1 VTAFPLMIPASVD
14 GVAAARQTV
23 LQRSVVA
30 AKHQHGV
37 ALLAVLF
44 ALTLLAVLALPF
56 SVSMSV
62 GADAA
67 TRDVERA
74 QTEQA
79 SASVR
84 DLLLADA
91 ALSHAAFDP
100 TPTHDGLEEWPDQ
113 VLLPAAFQPLLED
126 GKVLVGG
133 SVWDLQRLF
142 ALDSVSPLVL
152 TNLLGSTTRL
162 AAELTPDAGVMAL
175 EDTSNLPDSGLVWL
189 NHEVIRYAG
198 KDGNTLVGLGRAALP
213 ELGFVQP
220 EGIHAE
226 ASLVLDF
233 RAVMA
238 AAWPFLGRG
247 NALRSERRPYATIGE
262 LNEMQAAGIDGFRS
276 SEFDVLT
283 AALSVDTQSLRAATW
298 GRGERVF
305 NDLRAGDRM
314 LRVKSALHVGAGSTV
329 RLRNQA
335 TGAVE
340 YGLVMTATNE
350 QVAIDLHLPSVF
362 RLELLLP
369 VVQEFPADNTIV
381 EPLVPAPVNLNT
393 ASREVLVALFAEV
406 RRAPNV
412 RMQDATGRQR
422 QTPSRAISRSE
433 AAALADEILA
443 RRTPDGSAA
452 GPFTGWQDF
461 CERLLRSRLEAA
473 NDAQRLVWLHLY
485 RNLQTGRDA
494 ANEFGTAPIAFD
506 SGPWVGYRAAASR
519 SRSAVA
525 PGVAARHE
533 RTGIALATPG
543 LPLEHRWETQ
553 QHFEEA
559 FLLDRQ
565 APFYTTTP
573 INLGALP
580 IDQRGGGEAGN
591 DPASR
596 YFPHLVPMAYPTMGF
611 GAPRFPTNDTADA
624 SFTAANATTVRRA
637 WQQGDLVRH
646 ETFAQAVDPRGR
658 DLRREGAYLIDNAG
672 PRGGGGGA
680 VRPNFVN
687 GVAAQGGGGRHDRIS
702 VPFSN
707 EQGFMLRLAMGA
719 WFEPQSM
726 APAVWFDHGTG
737 DDQRNRYSLQVRD
750 SNLVFEV
757 LDEAGLDPDPGQS
770 PAGVPRTAATWEVP
784 LADLSLPP
792 NTPVHVAVS
801 AHGSRPSELAVTVDG
816 MPRGRSRH
824 MTWLTAAI
832 PVFDPRQGS
841 NQVFPPVA
849 GNERF
854 LDLQVE
860 STEGFP
866 PVGILRIGTE
876 LFEYSSING
885 NSFRCQ
891 WNDSLGGRAARQA
904 AAEMRPNIPT
914 DQNGQP
920 TVDIAQL
927 QQQGINLDVF
937 PAHPAG
943 SLVELY
949 GYSTLLSEDS
959 PMMVGSTQL
968 AGPLGGF
975 AVARGVVQNARPI
988 ALVVPGL
995 PPINIGEGIDVNWN
1009 GELLLADPVPTRNYP
1024 PAEARP
1030 EVSEAFAPGGGYA
1043 LLIQMSFNFEPP
1055 LGAVAPPVLTGG
1067 IEVIRYGARQG
1078 NRLTGVQRNQQ
1089 LPGDNARINPTEYDG
1104 TARQFVTNWR
1114 PMPWDPA
1121 NNQVLY
1127 SDVPTAILWVVPIS
1141 IAVQN
1146 AATLWDPTAT
1156 GMLEWVQILPRGNDV
1171 DTEWVRYDAIV
1182 DRQHLVRSNRLA
1194 WDQCRFALT
1203 NAINTQRVQ
1212 MGQLGSNTAPQSP
1225 ATPPWAAVPA
1235 TSGFIGY
1242 TPQLE
1247 SDFPQIHAARTRL
1260 RFRGDPWTRTS
1271 SHPQPNATVMQCQRI
1286 QLSWGNFGSFT
1297 GRIGRHDRVALV
1309 QGSVASGTT
1318 RPAVEW
1324 HTCNWV
1330 TRRFEA
1336 DNLSQDRA
1344 PAERYGPWPFQLVGF
1359 REAVRGV
1366 YLGPPRGTPVFD
1378 PRQFD
1383 RVVKYPSGELPA
1395 AYCENPSVG
1404 SGVGNQMPM
1413 QGFVDEIDV
1422 ALHLVPDLVVDEA
1435 FTAGAST
1442 FRTVPG
1448 LTYSPAG
1455 PLGFTNDLSATYPA
1469 GGGLLLIDG
1478 EILAYQQRANGE
1490 FTLAGNGRG
1499 LLGTQARDHDR
1510 GARVHFLTH
1519 RPAAVLSA
1527 GVGLRDAVLRVQ
1539 ALGAMPRSGTALLG
1553 TELLHY
1559 AWTRQVGDQ
1568 GTLEMPRWFPAG
1580 DRGNTS
1586 QARGLLRAR
1595 FGTMPA
1601 TGGASDVVI
1610 SWPFRFWDRYA
1621 EFADDPE
1628 LAYFQL
1634 TTTEAPSFYRSLQWR
1649 QQTQDLRVEVVCLAR
1664 TDSKAPWH
1672 QDPATTPGL
1681 WRFQNLGQDQRPHAL
1696 MVQAGRLELRFATIY
1711 RPGVFDLFTG
1721 RAHGWKTTARIDRV
1735 RVDYEGQGRI
1745 LDERITAQGNR

>member
-1 VTAFPLMIPASVD
+1 MRRMVRALPTGERGI
-14 GVAAARQTV
+14 
-23 LQRSVVA
+23 
-30 AKHQHGV
+30 

-56 SVSMSV
+56 SVSMGV

-67 TRDVERA
+67 TRDVERV

-91 ALSHAAFDP
+91 ALSHPAFDP
-100 TPTHDGLEEWPDQ
+100 TPLFDGLDEWPDQ
-113 VLLPAAFQPLLED
+113 VQLPAAFQPLLED

-133 SVWDLQRLF
+133 SVWDLQRFF
-142 ALDSVSPLVL
+142 ALDSISPLVL

-162 AAELTPDAGVMAL
+162 SGELTPDAGVMTVDDA
-175 EDTSNLPDSGLVWL
+175 SNLPDSGLVWI

-198 KDGNTLVGLGRAALP
+198 KDGSTLVGLQRGALP

-220 EGIHAE
+220 DGIHAE

-238 AAWPFLGRG
+238 AAWPFVGRG
-247 NALRSERRPYATIGE
+247 NAQRSERRPYAALGG
-262 LNEMQAAGIDGFRS
+262 LNEMQAAGIDGFRAG
-276 SEFDVLT
+276 EFDVLA
-283 AALSVDTQSLRAATW
+283 AALSADTQSLRAATW
-298 GRGERVF
+298 GRSERVF
-305 NDLRAGDRM
+305 NDLAPGDRM
-314 LRVKSALHVGAGSTV
+314 LRVKSALHLGAGSTV
-329 RLRNQA
+329 RLRNLA
-335 TGAVE
+335 SGAVE
-340 YGLVMTATNE
+340 YGLIMTASNE
-350 QVAIDLHLPSVF
+350 QVVRDLHLPSVF

-369 VVQEFPADNTIV
+369 LVQTFPALDTVV

-393 ASREVLVALFAEV
+393 APREVLVAMFAEV

-412 RMQDATGRQR
+412 RLHDATGRQR
-422 QTPSRAISRSE
+422 QAPPRAITRSE

-443 RRTPDGSAA
+443 RRTADGSAA

-473 NDAQRLVWLHLY
+473 SDAQRLVWLHLY

-494 ANEFGTAPIAFD
+494 ANEFGTAPLAFD

-525 PGVAARHE
+525 PGVASRHE

-553 QHFEEA
+553 QHYEEA
-559 FLLDRQ
+559 FVLDRQ

-573 INLGALP
+573 VNLGALP

-596 YFPHLVPMAYPTMGF
+596 YFPHAVPIAYPTMGF

-624 SFTAANATTVRRA
+624 SFTAANAVSVRRI
-637 WQQGDLVRH
+637 WQQGDFVRH
-646 ETFAQAVDPRGR
+646 ETFAQAIDPRGR
-658 DLRREGAYLIDNAG
+658 DLRREGPYLIDNAG
-672 PRGGGGGA
+672 PRAGGGGGA
-680 VRPNFVN
+680 AGPNLSMPTP
-687 GVAAQGGGGRHDRIS
+687 AAQGGGRHDRIS

-707 EQGFMLRLAMGA
+707 SYGFLQRLGVSA
-719 WFEPQSM
+719 WYEPQSM

-737 DDQRNRYSLQVRD
+737 DDQRNRLSLQVRD
-750 SNLVFEV
+750 SNLVFEI
-757 LDEAGLDPDPGQS
+757 LDEAGLDPDPSQS
-770 PAGVPRTAATWEVP
+770 PAGVQRSATAWQVP

-792 NTPVHVAVS
+792 NTPLHVSVS
-801 AHGSRPSELAVTVDG
+801 AHGSRPSELSVAVDG

-824 MTWLTAAI
+824 MTWLTAAV

-841 NQVFPPVA
+841 NQVFPPTA
-849 GNERF
+849 GNERY
-854 LDLQVE
+854 LDIQVE

-876 LFEYSSING
+876 LFEYSSVRG
-885 NSFRCQ
+885 SSFRCQ

-927 QQQGINLDVF
+927 QQQGVNLDVF

-968 AGPLGGF
+968 AGSLGGF
-975 AVARGVVQNARPI
+975 AVARGYIQNPQAI
-988 ALVVPGL
+988 AITIPGL
-995 PPINIGEGIDVNWN
+995 PPINIGRGIEENWS
-1009 GELLLADPVPTRNYP
+1009 GELLLADPMPTRNYP
-1024 PAEARP
+1024 PPEARTDI
-1030 EVSEAFAPGGGYA
+1030 SEAFAPGGGYA
-1043 LLIQMSFNFEPP
+1043 LLVQMSFNFEPP
-1055 LGAVAPPVLTGG
+1055 LGVVAPAVMTGG

-1089 LPGDNARINPTEYDG
+1089 LPGDNSRIMPSEYDG
-1104 TARQFVTNWR
+1104 TARKFVAEWR
-1114 PMPWDPA
+1114 DMAWDPQ
-1121 NNQVLY
+1121 NNQVRFA
-1127 SDVPTAILWVVPIS
+1127 DVPTAILWVVPIS

-1146 AATLWDPTAT
+1146 ASTLWDPVAT
-1156 GMLEWVQILPRGNDV
+1156 GLLEWVQILPRGNDV
-1171 DTEWVRYDAIV
+1171 DTEWVRYDAII
-1182 DRQHLVRSNRLA
+1182 DRQHLVRTNRFA
-1194 WDQCRFALT
+1194 WDQCRNALT
-1203 NAINTQRVQ
+1203 NAVGTQRVQ
-1212 MGQLGSNTAPQSP
+1212 MGQFGSNNAPQSP
-1225 ATPPWAAVPA
+1225 ATPPWGSVAV

-1271 SHPQPNATVMQCQRI
+1271 SHPQPNSTVMQCQRL
-1286 QLSWGNFGSFT
+1286 QLTWGNFGSFT
-1297 GRIGRHDRVALV
+1297 GRVGRHDRVALV
-1309 QGSVASGTT
+1309 QGSVASGTA

-1324 HTCNWV
+1324 HTCNWS

-1336 DNLSQDRA
+1336 DNLAQDRS
-1344 PAERYGPWPFQLVGF
+1344 PPERYGPWPFQLVGF
-1359 REAVRGV
+1359 RDAVRGV
-1366 YLGPPRGTPVFD
+1366 YMGPPRNTVVDD
-1378 PRQFD
+1378 PRRFD

-1395 AYCENPSVG
+1395 AYAENPSVG
-1404 SGVGNQMPM
+1404 SGVGNQQPM
-1413 QGFVDEIDV
+1413 QGFVDEVDV
-1422 ALHLVPDLVVDEA
+1422 VMHQVPDLVVDEA

-1448 LTYSPAG
+1448 LTYTPAG

-1510 GARVHFLTH
+1510 GARVHFLT
-1519 RPAAVLSA
+1519 
-1527 GVGLRDAVLRVQ
+1527 
-1539 ALGAMPRSGTALLG
+1539 
-1553 TELLHY
+1553 
-1559 AWTRQVGDQ
+1559 
-1568 GTLEMPRWFPAG
+1568 
-1580 DRGNTS
+1580 DRKS
-1586 QARGLLRAR
+1586 
-1595 FGTMPA
+1595 
-1601 TGGASDVVI
+1601 VV
-1610 SWPFRFWDRYA
+1610 
-1621 EFADDPE
+1621 
-1628 LAYFQL
+1628 
-1634 TTTEAPSFYRSLQWR
+1634 
-1649 QQTQDLRVEVVCLAR
+1649 
-1664 TDSKAPWH
+1664 
-1672 QDPATTPGL
+1672 
-1681 WRFQNLGQDQRPHAL
+1681 
-1696 MVQAGRLELRFATIY
+1696 
-1711 RPGVFDLFTG
+1711 
-1721 RAHGWKTTARIDRV
+1721 
-1735 RVDYEGQGRI
+1735 
-1745 LDERITAQGNR
+1745 